1 METPKP
7 YSIYETRLEQC
18 RKTIMHELTLNNGC
32 VATSTFKY
40 LVLNQ
45 GFPIATYQ
53 RALKSLADEKRI
65 FTRRGSLQY
74 VVLLE
79 NHSEAYNAQT
89 K

>member
-18 RKTIMHELTLNNGC
+18 RKTIMHQLTLNNGC

-79 NHSEAYNAQT
+79 NHSEALNATT